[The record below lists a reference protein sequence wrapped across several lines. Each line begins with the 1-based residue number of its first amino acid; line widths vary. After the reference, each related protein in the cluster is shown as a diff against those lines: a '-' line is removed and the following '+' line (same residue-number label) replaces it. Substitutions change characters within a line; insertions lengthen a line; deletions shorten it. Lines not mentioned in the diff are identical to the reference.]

1 VALAEDR
8 KKLLYKLAKAY
19 YLDNLTQAE
28 IGKRFGISR
37 IKVSRLLQQA
47 RDQQIVQISIVPQEE
62 TNAELE
68 RTIEIHYGLDE
79 AIIFTPSVY
88 DNPSLV
94 QELGPHAADCLLRCL
109 QGQEILSLSWG
120 TTILAV
126 IEALSVQ
133 NWPEM
138 TVIQML
144 GGLGHPD
151 AETYG
156 ADLLRRIAQTFG
168 ARPRLL
174 PSPGVVRSKVIRDAL
189 YEDVQIAD
197 TLALAAKAEIAL
209 VGIGRPT
216 PGSVVM
222 QAGILTDEELAEL
235 HARGAVGD
243 IALRFFDAEGRA
255 VEHEL
260 NDRIIGLELEQ
271 IRKIPRVIGVAAGIE
286 KFEVIRGALRGKLID
301 VLVTDD
307 QVATRLL
314 EECPDNS

>member
-1 VALAEDR
+1 MVLAEDR

-19 YLDNLTQAE
+19 YIDNLTQAE

-47 RDQQIVQISIVPQEE
+47 RDEKIVQISIVPQEE

-68 RTIEIHYGLDE
+68 RALEARFGLDE
-79 AIIFTPSVY
+79 AIIFTPSSY
-88 DNPSLV
+88 EKPLIV

-109 QGQEILSLSWG
+109 QGNEFLTLSWG

-126 IEALSVQ
+126 IEALSIQ

-174 PSPGVVRSKVIRDAL
+174 PSPGIVSSRIVRDAL
-189 YEDVQIAD
+189 YQDVQIAD
-197 TLALAAKAEIAL
+197 TLALAARADIAL
-209 VGIGRPT
+209 VGLGRPT

-222 QAGILTDEELAEL
+222 QSGILTDDELAGL
-235 HARGAVGD
+235 HACGAVGD
-243 IALRFFDAEGRA
+243 IALRFFDAQGQA
-255 VEHEL
+255 VEHEI
-260 NDRIIGLELEQ
+260 NERIIGLDLGQ
-271 IRKIPRVIGVAAGIE
+271 IKNIPRVIGVAAGVE
-286 KFEVIRGALRGKLID
+286 KFEVVRGALRGKLVD

-307 QVATRLL
+307 QLAGRLL
-314 EECPDNS
+314 ADGENNP